1 MRIRFAS
8 LIATAA
14 IAAVSTQQPLSAQS
28 YPQPLT
34 EEPTP
39 AIAWLPER
47 YPDNWML
54 VHDFNFNSIPD
65 GRVAIIDIAAE
76 NRNLKGVVSAAQFGN
91 VLNSTTKSEIYTA
104 ETYYTRLSRG
114 ERTDVIT
121 VWDKV
126 SLKPKGEIVLPGG
139 KRGQFVTIKNSFQ
152 FTNAEKWAL
161 VFNFT
166 PGSSVTVVDL
176 EGRKVLGDV
185 DLPGCAMVYP
195 SGERGF
201 STLCTD
207 GTVTSITLDAA
218 GKIASAS
225 TSKKINDIDADAMFM
240 MPAMVGKT
248 AWFLTFKGNLRGVDL
263 AGPVARD
270 LGGFSVGSAG
280 GGTPEWRPSGW
291 QTITADAAGLLYVLM
306 SPNGKEG
313 SHKDG
318 GSEVWVI
325 DPVKKSRVQRIML
338 ATPGVSIEVSRQA
351 KPLLVVARADAVL
364 DVYDA
369 EGGQLVR
376 SLGGAITFNPLTMT
390 AGR

>member
-8 LIATAA
+8 LCA
-14 IAAVSTQQPLSAQS
+14 AAVIFAVQPLRAQT
-28 YPQPLT
+28 YPKPLA

-39 AIAWLPER
+39 AVTTLPDH
-47 YPDNWML
+47 YPASWML
-54 VHDFNFNSIPD
+54 VHDFNFNSISD

-76 NRNLKGVVSAAQFGN
+76 TRNLKGMISAAQFGN
-91 VLNSTTKSEIYTA
+91 VLNSTTKPEIYTA

-114 ERTDVIT
+114 DRTDVIT
-121 VWDKV
+121 IWDKA
-126 SLKPKGEIVLPGG
+126 SLKPKGEIVLPGR
-139 KRGQFVTIKNSFQ
+139 KRGLFVTLKNSFQ

-176 EGRKVLGDV
+176 EGRKVLADI
-185 DLPGCAMVYP
+185 DLPGCSMMYP

-207 GTVTSITLDAA
+207 GTMTSITLDAS
-218 GKIASAS
+218 GNVVSTK

-240 MPAMVGKT
+240 MPAMIGKT
-248 AWFLTFKGNLRGVDL
+248 AWFLTFRGNLRGIDL
-263 AGPVARD
+263 SGPVARD
-270 LGGFSVGSAG
+270 LGGFSVGTTTG
-280 GGTPEWRPSGW
+280 GSPEWRPSGW
-291 QTITADAAGLLYVLM
+291 QTITSDAAGRLYVLM

-318 GSEVWVI
+318 GNEVWVI
-325 DPVKKSRVQRIML
+325 DPAKKVRVQRIAL
-338 ATPGVSIEVSRQA
+338 QASGVSIEASQQA
-351 KPLLVVARADAVL
+351 KPLLVVARTDAVL
-364 DVYDA
+364 DIYDA
-369 EGGQLVR
+369 EDGKFIR
-376 SLGGAITFNPLTMT
+376 SLSGAIAFNPLTMT